1 MPRNI
6 LDDID
11 IVEGF
16 PPVDLSAGA
25 NSGDYVKL
33 TNHAGCLVV
42 FHSGVG
48 TDGDDPTLTLQQ
60 ATNAAGGGAKA
71 LNFTVIYRKQA
82 ATNLAAVTAWTR
94 TTQAAGNTYT
104 NTDLAEQ
111 SALLVVDVKADDL
124 DVANGFDWLRATVTD
139 VGANAKPG
147 SLHYILYGPRYGQS
161 PATKLSAIS

>member
-48 TDGDDPTLTLQQ
+48 TDGDDPTLTLSRLPMPPG
-60 ATNAAGGGAKA
+60 AA
-71 LNFTVIYRKQA
+71 
-82 ATNLAAVTAWTR
+82 
-94 TTQAAGNTYT
+94 
-104 NTDLAEQ
+104 
-111 SALLVVDVKADDL
+111 
-124 DVANGFDWLRATVTD
+124 
-139 VGANAKPG
+139 
-147 SLHYILYGPRYGQS
+147 PRR
-161 PATKLSAIS
+161 